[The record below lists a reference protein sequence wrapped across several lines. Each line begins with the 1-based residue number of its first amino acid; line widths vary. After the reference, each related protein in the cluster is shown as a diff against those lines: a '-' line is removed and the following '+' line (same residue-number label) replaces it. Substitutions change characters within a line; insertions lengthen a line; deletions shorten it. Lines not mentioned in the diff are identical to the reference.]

1 MLTTTI
7 SNAYLVIPT
16 LNALQ
21 RLQLSLRT
29 AEAQESQVVRDVRIK
44 SWSNSTRFRWPKGP
58 KHPTATHPDPS
69 AVARFFATPELV
81 LIVLDHLLADRI
93 DLLVVASV
101 CKRLRTPALQAWVRN
116 LDFHH
121 DSFEEK
127 LELLQANT
135 HLLAH
140 IRYLRIFNCVEWFD
154 FKNPNRKRPP
164 SFWDQIKALLSLL
177 AAHMPSHAEGPL
189 LDIVI
194 DVDDGDALYQALR
207 PHPKLGRRIAALRL
221 FDLCRFSAARIS
233 KSVDRYS
240 TSGWTSLALLLKD
253 ALPRTSSAENLR
265 VVEYKCY
272 SVSQEVEFRRAAKR
286 IFWSTLTDQC
296 KSLHELG
303 LLISFGDD
311 AHQLLLQGNF
321 PSLKTFELREIMEDE
336 TLLNVEAISAP
347 FQLCKNWSSVE
358 ASRVETKEFSSS
370 PDTFK
375 HLPSAENASVA
386 ELNGLIK
393 DGARPLR
400 ASALLKKLTADRTS
414 GIRDDNRFS
423 DLGMEAWEGV
433 RPEFLEDLTF
443 LEVTPVADLVD
454 LHDLQFGQLFASD
467 LFPNLAE
474 LHIRLVDEECGI
486 STLDVL
492 FCHLASSTSLR
503 VLVRFE
509 LLCWSDD
516 NLRFDYFRFVAD
528 SAETQDSA
536 STSATQ
542 IGKMGRLQAIAERII
557 LTEVGSDG
565 VWRQRSNIGGGNPTA
580 TVLNHD
586 GV

>member
-44 SWSNSTRFRWPKGP
+44 SWSNSTRFR
-58 KHPTATHPDPS
+58 
-69 AVARFFATPELV
+69 
-81 LIVLDHLLADRI
+81 
-93 DLLVVASV
+93 
-101 CKRLRTPALQAWVRN
+101 
-116 LDFHH
+116 
-121 DSFEEK
+121 
-127 LELLQANT
+127 
-135 HLLAH
+135 
-140 IRYLRIFNCVEWFD
+140 
-154 FKNPNRKRPP
+154 
-164 SFWDQIKALLSLL
+164 
-177 AAHMPSHAEGPL
+177 
-189 LDIVI
+189 
-194 DVDDGDALYQALR
+194 
-207 PHPKLGRRIAALRL
+207 
-221 FDLCRFSAARIS
+221 
-233 KSVDRYS
+233 
-240 TSGWTSLALLLKD
+240 
-253 ALPRTSSAENLR
+253 
-265 VVEYKCY
+265 
-272 SVSQEVEFRRAAKR
+272 
-286 IFWSTLTDQC
+286 
-296 KSLHELG
+296 
-303 LLISFGDD
+303 
-311 AHQLLLQGNF
+311 
-321 PSLKTFELREIMEDE
+321 
-336 TLLNVEAISAP
+336 P

-358 ASRVETKEFSSS
+358 ASRVETKEFSSSS